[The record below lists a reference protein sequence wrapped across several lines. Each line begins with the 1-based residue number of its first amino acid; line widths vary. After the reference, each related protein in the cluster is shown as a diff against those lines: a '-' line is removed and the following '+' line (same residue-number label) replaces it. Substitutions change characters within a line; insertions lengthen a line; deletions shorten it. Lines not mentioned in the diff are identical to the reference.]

1 MDCPSDPH
9 RSRQPASA
17 PADPPPEAA
26 RPRPGATGAST
37 STGTSAGTSG
47 PPDVTEA
54 SSPGHGTVTA
64 PHYIASQQF
73 GHQKDILMRD
83 LPTPTQPLFDSLP
96 NGLGG
101 QTARSRLHRQSDKA
115 SDSPALSVA
124 WARHQDEV
132 VEAQRLR
139 YKVFAEEMGA
149 RLTSSVPELD
159 IDMFD
164 GYCDHLIV
172 RDMTTLRVVGTYR
185 VLPPHQA
192 KRLGCLYAESE
203 FDLVRLSH
211 LRPKMLE
218 LGRSCVHRDYR
229 SGSVIMAL
237 WGGLGEYLQRWGI
250 ESMLGCASVPM
261 SDGGHYAASLHR
273 LFSERYLAPIEYHA
287 FPRLPLP
294 VEDLNQQLEV
304 EPPALIKG
312 YLRLG
317 AKICGQPAWDP
328 DFNVAD
334 FLTLLRVNDM
344 NPRYARHF
352 LGLNQAV

>member
-1 MDCPSDPH
+1 
-9 RSRQPASA
+9 
-17 PADPPPEAA
+17 
-26 RPRPGATGAST
+26 
-37 STGTSAGTSG
+37 
-47 PPDVTEA
+47 
-54 SSPGHGTVTA
+54 
-64 PHYIASQQF
+64 
-73 GHQKDILMRD
+73 MRD

-101 QTARSRLHRQSDKA
+101 QSARRRLHRPSDTTA
-115 SDSPALSVA
+115 SESPVLSVA

-149 RLTSSVPELD
+149 RLTSKVPELD
-159 IDMFD
+159 VDMFD
-164 GYCDHLIV
+164 AFCDHLIV
-172 RDMTTLRVVGTYR
+172 RDMATLKVVGTYR

-192 KRLGCLYAESE
+192 KRIGCLYAESE

-273 LFSERYLAPIEYHA
+273 LFSERFLAPIEYHA

-294 VEDLNQQLEV
+294 VEDLNQQLDV

-317 AKICGQPAWDP
+317 ARICGLPAWDP

-334 FLTLLRVNDM
+334 FLTLLRVGDM

-352 LGLNQAV
+352 LGLNNKTA